1 MLVVLKEKKHFIKS
15 NCKKQIEKNLELKK
29 QSREKKMNYMLNGKA
44 TIFF

>member
-15 NCKKQIEKNLELKK
+15 TCKKQIEKNLELKE